1 MTRQNIN
8 KPAALIVGLGDAS
21 AQPNVP
27 MVMMM
32 SSMPYMR
39 RRPNALSRKSLSAR
53 AALPSLM
60 QVILSCHLLGK
71 PTKDDHSQHN
81 ASASG
86 GLEGLVDMVGEN
98 AAIAS
103 IAVDRGVAAV
113 KD

>member
-1 MTRQNIN
+1 MTRQKIN

-39 RRPNALSRKSLSAR
+39 RRPNALNRKSPSAR
-53 AALPSLM
+53 ATHPSLK
-60 QVILSCHLLGK
+60 QAILSCHLLGK
-71 PTKDDHSQHN
+71 PAKDEHAQHN
-81 ASASG
+81 ASAGG
-86 GLEGLVDMVGEN
+86 GLEGLIDGAGEN

-103 IAVDRGVAAV
+103 VAVDGGVAAV

>member
-32 SSMPYMR
+32 SSMPYIR
-39 RRPNALSRKSLSAR
+39 RRPNALIRILSAQ

-60 QVILSCHLLGK
+60 QAILSCHLLGK
-71 PTKDDHSQHN
+71 PAKEDHPQHN
-81 ASASG
+81 ASAG
-86 GLEGLVDMVGEN
+86 GCLEGLVDRVGEN
-98 AAIAS
+98 AAIAA

>member
-32 SSMPYMR
+32 SSMPYIR
-39 RRPNALSRKSLSAR
+39 RRPNALSRKQLSAQ
-53 AALPSLM
+53 AAPASLM
-60 QVILSCHLLGK
+60 QAILSCHLLGK
-71 PTKDDHSQHN
+71 PAKEDHPQYN
-81 ASASG
+81 ASTG
-86 GLEGLVDMVGEN
+86 GCLEGLVDRVGEN

-103 IAVDRGVAAV
+103 IAVNRGVAAV

>member
-27 MVMMM
+27 MVIMM
-32 SSMPYMR
+32 SSMPYIR
-39 RRPNALSRKSLSAR
+39 RRPKALSRKLLSAQ

-60 QVILSCHLLGK
+60 EAILSCHLLGE
-71 PTKDDHSQHN
+71 PAKDDHPQHN
-81 ASASG
+81 AAAG
-86 GLEGLVDMVGEN
+86 GCLEGLVDRVGED